1 MADSGKQ
8 SPLGVNVLGSL
19 LGGHDINT
27 PNNTTFYINP
37 VAESYYG
44 KSKNNAHYEPGKIV
58 NDTCL
63 KWITYALKEAWA
75 RTPMNGVS
83 SEISAE
89 TYDAMLNIGQSRI
102 PALGNSKPPT
112 YQVDD
117 PSEYWTESGGPANS
131 GFAINGNVDHGQD
144 ASWDPWD
151 SGDPAGSNPNS
162 EVTKWGWVRAMA
174 LQAFNEFWWNAS
186 VGAGPGNNPDPANSD
201 INYNP
206 SYKDFTSYFLT
217 ADTFIDQ
224 SNKAIIAVQN
234 AQTFLQGTFSNQDDL
249 ISADI
254 AGISLSARAFG
265 QDLINLGKALDLQGI
280 GKFGLPSVLLQTL
293 KTNNAI
299 TQSVILTLL
308 VSGLSKSEI
317 ENISLGNTTPDKLVE
332 QKIYAAFLLV
342 KGQDLVDILTI
353 LNCKTRGLTSLAD
366 LVSVKKLFPLSY
378 RTLTVPVYNTEPG
391 PTNSK
396 TYYLLFINDE
406 LNPQLVIPRI
416 RETIGVII
424 PPEPPP
430 VVVEP
435 PPVPPP
441 PEPPRIPEPEVIV
454 IPQPPEV
461 PIPPVVQ
468 PPQPPVIVPP
478 GGGCPAPW
486 TKITLADKSVIE
498 ASKIE
503 RGMYVYTKHENKG
516 IWGTYKVTDKQNSND
531 DRWIVKFDD
540 GREFVGTYNHRVLT
554 ENDWCE
560 IRNLRSGDKIVTEQG
575 FVTVTESSYFDH
587 GEVVKITVEDA
598 HTFLTEGFLSHNIKI
613 VGGGG
618 CVALESFVPLIET
631 EQKHNGREITK
642 AWMLESGMKISLG
655 TDDLQI
661 VDGQVVKT
669 LNDYQPCVRI
679 VTAAGVSLVC
689 STTAP
694 IYTEEN
700 GFIPATQISE
710 KHIAVM
716 RGDRTWFDKV
726 VSIEDVGMKFVRVI
740 DAGNNSFWAGEKPG
754 EFILHHNVPINEN
767 FDFDKK

>member
-19 LGGHDINT
+19 LNGHDISA
-27 PNNTTFYINP
+27 PNNTTFFINP

-44 KSKNNAHYEPGKIV
+44 KSKSNAQYDPGKIV

-63 KWITYALKEAWA
+63 KWVTYALSEAWA
-75 RTPMNGVS
+75 RTPMNGAS
-83 SEISAE
+83 SQITAA

-117 PSEYWTESGGPANS
+117 PSEYWSDYGGPANT
-131 GFAINGNVDHGQD
+131 GFAIEGNVDHGQE

-151 SGDPAGSNPNS
+151 SDYQPGPPATYNPNS

-174 LQAFNEFWWNAS
+174 LQAYNEFWWNTS
-186 VGAGPGNNPDPANSD
+186 VTYNNPAPDYTDATINANPA
-201 INYNP
+201 
-206 SYKDFTSYFLT
+206 YKDFTSYFLN
-217 ADTFIDQ
+217 ADSFIDQ

-254 AGISLSARAFG
+254 SGISLSARAFG

-280 GKFGLPSVLLQTL
+280 AKFGLPSVLLQTL
-293 KTNNAI
+293 KTNNAV

-317 ENISLGNTTPDKLVE
+317 ENISLGNITPDKLVE

-342 KGQDLVDILTI
+342 KGQDLVDILSI

-366 LVSVKKLFPLSY
+366 LLSIKKLFPLSY

-416 RETIGVII
+416 KETIGVII

-430 VVVEP
+430 IVVEP
-435 PPVPPP
+435 PPLPPP
-441 PEPPRIPEPEVIV
+441 PQPPRIPEPEVII
-454 IPQPPEV
+454 IPQTPEV

-478 GGGCPAPW
+478 PIPPTIG
-486 TKITLADKSVIE
+486 
-498 ASKIE
+498 
-503 RGMYVYTKHENKG
+503 
-516 IWGTYKVTDKQNSND
+516 
-531 DRWIVKFDD
+531 
-540 GREFVGTYNHRVLT
+540 
-554 ENDWCE
+554 
-560 IRNLRSGDKIVTEQG
+560 
-575 FVTVTESSYFDH
+575 
-587 GEVVKITVEDA
+587 
-598 HTFLTEGFLSHNIKI
+598 
-613 VGGGG
+613 GGGG
-618 CVALESFVPLIET
+618 CVALESYVP
-631 EQKHNGREITK
+631 HVEITRK
-642 AWMLESGMKISLG
+642 HLGRNITQAWMLEKDMTISLG
-655 TDDLQI
+655 TESLECVNSKV
-661 VDGQVVKT
+661 VDV

-679 VTAAGVSLVC
+679 VTKDGISLVC

-694 IYTEEN
+694 LFTRES
-700 GFIPATQISE
+700 GFVDAPETLGLSV
-710 KHIAVM
+710 AVM
-716 RGDRTWFDKV
+716 CDGQTWFSEVISNDY
-726 VSIEDVGMKFVRVI
+726 VGYKFVRVI
-740 DAGNNSFWAGEKPG
+740 DTGDNSFWAGETDNG
-754 EFILHHNVPINEN
+754 FILHHNVNIDREI
-767 FDFDKK
+767 DKLAKK

>member
-19 LGGHDINT
+19 LNGHDISA

-44 KSKNNAHYEPGKIV
+44 KSKSNANYEPGKIV

-63 KWITYALKEAWA
+63 KWVTYALKEAWA
-75 RTPMNGVS
+75 RTPAPMGGVS
-83 SEISAE
+83 GQITPA

-117 PSEYWTESGGPANS
+117 PSGYWSEYGGPANT
-131 GFAINGNVDHGQD
+131 GFAIAGNVDHGQD

-151 SGDPAGSNPNS
+151 SGDPAGTNPNS

-186 VGAGPGNNPDPANSD
+186 VGAGPGNDPDPSNSN

-206 SYKDFTSYFLT
+206 AYKDFTSYFLT
-217 ADTFIDQ
+217 ADSFIDQ

-254 AGISLSARAFG
+254 SGISLSARAFG

-280 GKFGLPSVLLQTL
+280 GKFGMPSVLLQTL
-293 KTNNAI
+293 KTNNAV

-342 KGQDLVDILTI
+342 KGQDLVDILSI

-366 LVSVKKLFPLSY
+366 LLSVKKLFPLSY

-416 RETIGVII
+416 KETIGVII

-430 VVVEP
+430 IVVEP
-435 PPVPPP
+435 TPVPPP
-441 PEPPRIPEPEVIV
+441 PQPPRIPEPEVIV

-478 GGGCPAPW
+478 P
-486 TKITLADKSVIE
+486 T
-498 ASKIE
+498 
-503 RGMYVYTKHENKG
+503 
-516 IWGTYKVTDKQNSND
+516 
-531 DRWIVKFDD
+531 
-540 GREFVGTYNHRVLT
+540 
-554 ENDWCE
+554 
-560 IRNLRSGDKIVTEQG
+560 SG
-575 FVTVTESSYFDH
+575 
-587 GEVVKITVEDA
+587 
-598 HTFLTEGFLSHNIKI
+598 
-613 VGGGG
+613 GGGG
-618 CVALESFVPLIET
+618 CVALESYVP
-631 EQKHNGREITK
+631 HVEITRRHLGRSVTQ
-642 AWMLESGMKISLG
+642 AWMLEKDMTIALG
-655 TDDLQI
+655 TENLELVNSKV
-661 VDGQVVKT
+661 VDV
-669 LNDYQPCVRI
+669 LNDYQPCVRVMTKDGI
-679 VTAAGVSLVC
+679 SLIC

-694 IYTEEN
+694 LYTKES
-700 GFIPATQISE
+700 GFVDAPE
-710 KHIAVM
+710 VLGMNLAVM
-716 RGDRTWFDKV
+716 RDNLTWFSEV
-726 VSIEDVGMKFVRVI
+726 VSVENVGHKFVRVI
-740 DAGNNSFWAGEKPG
+740 DTGDNSFWAGETDNG
-754 EFILHHNVPINEN
+754 FILHHNVNIDREI
-767 FDFDKK
+767 DKLAKK